1 MVTVVVMRGEL
12 ECGVMA
18 QAARLFSVSHK
29 DMALFWHKMNKK
41 IDDGNFYVED
51 DVIAANTLFFE
62 ND

>member
-1 MVTVVVMRGEL
+1 MRGEL

-41 IDDGNFYVED
+41 IDYGNFYVED